1 MNNNEEIIF
10 SNNENNS
17 ENLNDTFFKNLLQLI
32 KPRNKFKI
40 IFGKKIIESI
50 NNKIK

>member
-17 ENLNDTFFKNLLQLI
+17 ENLNDTFFKNN
-32 KPRNKFKI
+32 KVRNIKI
-40 IFGKKIIESI
+40 I
-50 NNKIK
+50 NKSNTQCG